1 MGEQNCIDYF
11 WLYVWIVSRQRKLT
25 KFSLGERDDTGEVE

>member
-11 WLYVWIVSRQRKLT
+11 WLYVLVALRQRKLK

>member
-11 WLYVWIVSRQRKLT
+11 WLYVSTVSRQRKLT
-25 KFSLGERDDTGEVE
+25 KFSLGKRDDTGEVE